1 VSCMNDRPTWTEPGL
16 RAALDDQGFRC
27 EGTLPEVTW
36 FGDSPTMAAELGE
49 LVRTGRKR
57 ATASLMW
64 SWEEEGELLSVAGE
78 QEVVIDWAGRP
89 LAVIELTEVSVL
101 PFIDVD
107 ARFANDEGEGDRSLK
122 YWRVA
127 HHSFFERECSRISR
141 QMTEDALVVCVRF
154 RLVHGAPSAA

>member
-1 VSCMNDRPTWTEPGL
+1 MGDRPTWTEPGL
-16 RAALDDQGFRC
+16 RAALDDLGFQC

-36 FGDSPTMAAELGE
+36 FGDSPAMAAELGE
-49 LVRTGRKR
+49 LVRTGRKT

-89 LAVIELTEVSVL
+89 LAVIELTEVSVV

-107 ARFANDEGEGDRSLK
+107 ARFAKDEGEGDRSLD
-122 YWRVA
+122 YWRAA
-127 HHSFFERECSRISR
+127 HCSFFERECSRIGR

-154 RLVHGAPSAA
+154 RVVHVAPSAV

>member
-1 VSCMNDRPTWTEPGL
+1 MGDRPTWTEVGL
-16 RAALDDQGFRC
+16 RAALDDLGFQC

-36 FGDSPTMAAELGE
+36 FGDSPAMAAELGE
-49 LVRTGRKR
+49 RVRTGRKT

-89 LAVIELTEVSVL
+89 LAVIELTEVSVV

-107 ARFANDEGEGDRSLK
+107 ARFAKDEGEGDRSLD
-122 YWRVA
+122 YWRAA
-127 HHSFFERECSRISR
+127 HRSFFERECSRIGR

-154 RLVHGAPSAA
+154 RVVHVAPSAV